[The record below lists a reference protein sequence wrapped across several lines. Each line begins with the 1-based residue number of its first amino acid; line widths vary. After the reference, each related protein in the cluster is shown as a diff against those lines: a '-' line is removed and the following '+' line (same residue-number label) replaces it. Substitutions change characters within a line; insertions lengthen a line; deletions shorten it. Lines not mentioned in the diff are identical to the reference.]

1 MYYYYVLVCVCVC
14 LGGICIQCGVNVK
27 EARGE
32 TAFFDDDKV
41 TRMGRCTK
49 DIREFFTDRDKGS
62 RRTDS

>member
-1 MYYYYVLVCVCVC
+1 MCVC

-41 TRMGRCTK
+41 TRMGTCTK
-49 DIREFFTDRDKGS
+49 DIREFS
-62 RRTDS
+62 RIEIKDQEEPTAENPF